1 MGVPPDVPYN
11 GRQTYVEGRRL
22 GSVVA
27 QASGQENSSK
37 DTNIEST
44 ILASSTI
51 HNKLPMGVP
60 PVVPYNGRRTYVEG
74 RRLGSVVAQASGQEN
89 SSKDTNIESTI
100 LASSTIH
107 NKLPMGVPPGVRHN
121 GVQMDGHENRE
132 KNFSIQFDG
141 QQIHVEERRF
151 GSLATQ
157 GNVPMNE
164 RCFPTSTPTN
174 HNFGEANCQV
184 FMSNETLEAI
194 NRAETELEFTLAD
207 LSRESDRQVHLSR
220 EVLEAYSEEMNNSNT
235 NSTTTTFPSNY
246 TLRKTRG
253 PTQETAVTP
262 PKGQRWKCLI
272 IDGQPVG
279 QAACK
284 LAIILGLYAR
294 MEGYFPPYKQWKEQS
309 PQSFKDVMKDIM
321 RDYDFVDIE
330 GMQANMAIVTHFC
343 YESLKKKVRDWRFW
357 LKTHYYIDV
366 VPDEVV
372 MKAPDK
378 RVTQKNWELLLKYW
392 ERDDKILEAERNKR
406 NRGEDRATHT
416 LGAKSI
422 ARHNHDEREKL
433 GDDYTSLGAYLKA
446 HQTKN
451 GDYPNDYT
459 QAMCEK
465 VRLTCV
471 ERDIT
476 NSSDP
481 CILSPILDIV
491 YKGHHG
497 GYERGRGLGWSR
509 AVPWSKLEATASNSN
524 ESVQHLTH
532 ELQNARAEI
541 EAMHEREK
549 EMEARE
555 RDMQTR
561 LERMEA
567 LLSMHFSDGSVGGNL
582 SHGETSHSHLPR

>member
-1 MGVPPDVPYN
+1 MLATSSSHKKLPLSNISVVPYN

-22 GSVVA
+22 GSVVPHE
-27 QASGQENSSK
+27 SGQENFSK
-37 DTNIEST
+37 GTNMEST
-44 ILASSTI
+44 ILASSTV

-60 PVVPYNGRRTYVEG
+60 PVVPYNGWQTYVEG
-74 RRLGSVVAQASGQEN
+74 RRLGSVVPHESGQEN
-89 SSKDTNIESTI
+89 FSKGTNMESTI
-100 LASSTIH
+100 LASSTVH
-107 NKLPMGVPPGVRHN
+107 NKLPMGVPP
-121 GVQMDGHENRE
+121 D
-132 KNFSIQFDG
+132 
-141 QQIHVEERRF
+141 
-151 GSLATQ
+151 
-157 GNVPMNE
+157 VPMNE

-174 HNFGEANCQV
+174 HNYGEANCQV

-207 LSRESDRQVHLSR
+207 ISRESDRQVHLSC

-235 NSTTTTFPSNY
+235 NTTTTTFPSNC

-262 PKGQRWKCLI
+262 PKGQKWKCLI

-321 RDYDFVDIE
+321 
-330 GMQANMAIVTHFC
+330 
-343 YESLKKKVRDWRFW
+343 
-357 LKTHYYIDV
+357 
-366 VPDEVV
+366 
-372 MKAPDK
+372 
-378 RVTQKNWELLLKYW
+378 YW

-422 ARHNHDEREKL
+422 ARHNHDE
-433 GDDYTSLGAYLKA
+433 
-446 HQTKN
+446 
-451 GDYPNDYT
+451 
-459 QAMCEK
+459 EK

-509 AVPWSKLEATASNSN
+509 AVPWSKLEATASN

-541 EAMHEREK
+541 EAMQK
-549 EMEARE
+549 
-555 RDMQTR
+555 QR
-561 LERMEA
+561 L
-567 LLSMHFSDGSVGGNL
+567 
-582 SHGETSHSHLPR
+582 